1 MKNEN
6 IAYTLNHMKL
16 QLYIRKDLRWQ
27 SKSCLDGID

>member
-6 IAYTLNHMKL
+6 IAYTPNHMKL

-27 SKSCLDGID
+27 YKVALTE